1 MMAAVLDGASERA
14 VLTSGDGR
22 VLHMN
27 AAAHRFLYTRP
38 PDNTHPH
45 VRDFLCREEPHPDN
59 PPKEEEELGT
69 IDNNHHNNDVNDN
82 DDDDDDVNDWRNVQD
97 CRIVMVS
104 GQTTRNKRSLHW
116 VTPAGT
122 GCCPCGC
129 PQTYHICYICSK
141 HERVRE
147 VVDHALDAV
156 FTTDTTGIIRTA
168 NAAALTMFGYT
179 SGGGDNTAE
188 DLVGQNLSVLCGDG
202 HAARHQS
209 YVDTYMATG
218 VRHVLGTKREV
229 TGRRRDGSEFPCELG
244 VQEIADASTGQRF
257 FCGFVKDLS
266 TLKQHEAALQEGQDL
281 AQAMINASLDP
292 MLEIDQTGC
301 IRIVNNAACSMFGY
315 SREEFLGSNID
326 MICGGGHQE
335 RHAGYLARYLA
346 TGEQHIIGRKRQVP
360 ARRKDGSEFVVEL
373 SVQEVTLSNGKKAF
387 CGYLRDLTA
396 QQKDKRELRK
406 QRDVIHGKFFG
417 NSES

>member
-14 VLTSGDGR
+14 VLTSADGR

-38 PDNTHPH
+38 PDRTHPH
-45 VRDFLCREEPHPDN
+45 VRDFLCVEPHHGN
-59 PPKEEEELGT
+59 PPKEEELGT
-69 IDNNHHNNDVNDN
+69 IDDNDN
-82 DDDDDDVNDWRNVQD
+82 DNDNDWRKVQD

-116 VTPAGT
+116 VTPAET
-122 GCCPCGC
+122 GCPCGC
-129 PQTYHICYICSK
+129 QQTYHICYICSK

-156 FTTDTTGIIRTA
+156 FTADTTGIIRTA

-179 SGGGDNTAE
+179 SGSGDNAE
-188 DLVGQNLSVLCGDG
+188 DLVGQNLAVLCGDG

-209 YVDTYMATG
+209 YVDHYMTTG
-218 VRHVLGTKREV
+218 VRHILGTKREV

-244 VQEIADASTGQRF
+244 VQEISDASTGQRF

-335 RHAGYLARYLA
+335 HHAGYLARYLT
-346 TGEQHIIGRKRQVP
+346 TGEKHIIGRKRQVP

-373 SVQEVTLSNGKKAF
+373 SVQEVTLSNGKKVF

-396 QQKDKRELRK
+396 QQNDKRELRK